1 LINGAWRTGRRGQ
14 ALKDINPYTGET
26 LVEIAI
32 ADQNDL
38 DEAYQAAARAQP
50 AWAVMLP
57 GDIPGKE
64 CRVYRKPVG
73 VVGVISPW
81 NWPLHLSARSVT
93 PALAVG
99 NPVVLKPAS
108 DTPVTGGTLMAKLL
122 EEAGSAPPISRI
134 R

>member
-1 LINGAWRTGRRGQ
+1 MATLIERTTTPVHPYAGFDKQYINGAWRTGRRGQ

-38 DEAYQAAARAQP
+38 DEAYQAAAPAQP

-81 NWPLHLSARSVT
+81 N
-93 PALAVG
+93 
-99 NPVVLKPAS
+99 
-108 DTPVTGGTLMAKLL
+108 
-122 EEAGSAPPISRI
+122 
-134 R
+134 